1 MPSSAGQAWC
11 NGEVMQRRRLL
22 FLFSAAASLAACRRK
37 AGPRAQRVP
46 GGAKVLALGDSLT
59 WGTGATP
66 ETSYPAVLAALT
78 GWEVVNAGVPGD
90 TAAQALE
97 RLPALL
103 QEHRPAL
110 MLLGIGG
117 NDLLRGASEVAARAA
132 IVRMASLARAASSQ
146 VLLIGVPRP
155 TLAARL
161 TGALS
166 DHPMYESIAEELKLP
181 LYSGGW
187 ADVLQHDN
195 LRSDAIHANASGYRR
210 FAESLR
216 DAARD
221 LGLL

>member
-1 MPSSAGQAWC
+1 
-11 NGEVMQRRRLL
+11 MQRRRLL
-22 FLFSAAASLAACRRK
+22 FQFTALAGLAACGRK
-37 AGPRAQRVP
+37 AGLRAQRVP
-46 GGAKVLALGDSLT
+46 GGSRVLALGDSLT

-78 GWEVVNAGVPGD
+78 GWDVVNAGVPGD
-90 TAAQALE
+90 TTAQALE

-103 QEHRPAL
+103 QEHQPTL

-117 NDLLRGASEVAARAA
+117 NVLLRGGNEVAARAA
-132 IVRMASLARAASSQ
+132 IVRMVSLARAAGAQ
-146 VLLIGVPRP
+146 VMLIGVPRP

-161 TGALS
+161 TGSLS

-181 LYSGGW
+181 LYSRGW
-187 ADVLQHDN
+187 ADVLQQED

-221 LGLL
+221 MGLL